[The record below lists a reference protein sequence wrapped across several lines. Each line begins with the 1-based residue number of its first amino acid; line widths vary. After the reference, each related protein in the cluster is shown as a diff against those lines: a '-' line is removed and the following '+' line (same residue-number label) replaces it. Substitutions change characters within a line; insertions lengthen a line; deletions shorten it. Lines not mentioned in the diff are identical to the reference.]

1 MFDVRSLKK
10 RAQTVR
16 RVFAMR
22 CSKGLFQP
30 RASNLKPRAIGVLP
44 LASTLALTLAAS
56 AWAAGPSITID
67 LGNDG
72 HGQTAVVIQ
81 ILALLTVLSL
91 APALFI
97 MVTSFTRIVIVLSFL
112 RQALGTQQVP
122 PNQVLISLALF
133 LTFFVM
139 APVVQ
144 TVYADA
150 LRPLLEEKIT
160 HEEAWK
166 KGITPI
172 RSFML
177 KQVREKDL
185 ELFVEL
191 AKLSKPAS
199 ADDLPTHVIIPSFIL
214 SELRIAFQIGFLIY
228 IPFLIVDMVVASV
241 LMSMGMMLL
250 PPVVISLPFKL
261 ILFVLADGWYLV
273 VGSMVKSFQ

>member
-1 MFDVRSLKK
+1 MNSRH
-10 RAQTVR
+10 
-16 RVFAMR
+16 
-22 CSKGLFQP
+22 
-30 RASNLKPRAIGVLP
+30 AIFTLT
-44 LASTLALTLAAS
+44 LTLALTFLLS
-56 AWAAGPSITID
+56 LSLAWAEGASITVD
-67 LGNDG
+67 LGNSG
-72 HGQTAVVIQ
+72 RGQTAVVIQ

-133 LTFFVM
+133 LTLFVM
-139 APVVQ
+139 APVGQ
-144 TVYADA
+144 TVYTDA
-150 LRPLLEEKIT
+150 IQPVLNEQISYEQ
-160 HEEAWK
+160 AWA
-166 KGITPI
+166 KGIVPI
-172 RSFML
+172 RGFML

-185 ELFVEL
+185 ELFVDL
-191 AKLSKPAS
+191 AKMSKPSSPA
-199 ADDLPTHVIIPSFIL
+199 DLPIHVVIPAFIL

-228 IPFLIVDMVVASV
+228 IPFLIVDMVVASI

-273 VGSMVKSFQ
+273 VGSMVKSFH

>member
-1 MFDVRSLKK
+1 MDALMR
-10 RAQTVR
+10 T
-16 RVFAMR
+16 RVAMAAAVA
-22 CSKGLFQP
+22 L
-30 RASNLKPRAIGVLP
+30 AVL
-44 LASTLALTLAAS
+44 LVLESH
-56 AWAAGPSITID
+56 AWAEGASITLD
-67 LGNDG
+67 LGNSG
-72 HGQTAVVIQ
+72 RGQTAVVIQ

-133 LTFFVM
+133 LTLFVM
-139 APVVQ
+139 APVGQ
-144 TVYADA
+144 TVYTDA
-150 LRPLLEEKIT
+150 IQPVLNEQISYEQ
-160 HEEAWK
+160 AWA
-166 KGITPI
+166 KGIVPI
-172 RSFML
+172 RAFML

-185 ELFVEL
+185 ELFVDL
-191 AKLSKPAS
+191 AKMAKPSSPA
-199 ADDLPTHVIIPSFIL
+199 DLPIHVVIPAFIL

-228 IPFLIVDMVVASV
+228 IPFLIVDMVVASI

-273 VGSMVKSFQ
+273 VGSMVKSFH

>member
-1 MFDVRSLKK
+1 MDALMRMRVGLV
-10 RAQTVR
+10 ATV
-16 RVFAMR
+16 A
-22 CSKGLFQP
+22 
-30 RASNLKPRAIGVLP
+30 
-44 LASTLALTLAAS
+44 LAALLAMGGT
-56 AWAAGPSITID
+56 AWAEGASITID
-67 LGNDG
+67 LGNSG
-72 HGQTAVVIQ
+72 RGQTAVVVQ

-133 LTFFVM
+133 LTLFVM
-139 APVVQ
+139 APVGQ
-144 TVYADA
+144 TVYTDA
-150 LRPLLEEKIT
+150 IQPVLNEQISYEQ
-160 HEEAWK
+160 AWA
-166 KGITPI
+166 KGIVPI
-172 RSFML
+172 RGFML
-177 KQVREKDL
+177 KQVRDKDL
-185 ELFVEL
+185 ELFVDL
-191 AKLSKPAS
+191 AKMGKPSSPA
-199 ADDLPTHVIIPSFIL
+199 DLPIHVVIPAFIL

-273 VGSMVKSFQ
+273 VGSMVKSFH